1 MPGFRGCYR
10 LVIDVLTLLVTFPL
24 LWIWNNIRNQLV
36 LRIENREPVEQED
49 QEGKLCGSMYALYDS
64 VSLVGF
70 CVVL

>member
-1 MPGFRGCYR
+1 MPGFRGCYH

-49 QEGKLCGSMYALYDS
+49 QEGKLCSSMYALYALYDG

-70 CVVL
+70 

>member
-49 QEGKLCGSMYALYDS
+49 QEGKLCSSMYALYDG

-70 CVVL
+70 